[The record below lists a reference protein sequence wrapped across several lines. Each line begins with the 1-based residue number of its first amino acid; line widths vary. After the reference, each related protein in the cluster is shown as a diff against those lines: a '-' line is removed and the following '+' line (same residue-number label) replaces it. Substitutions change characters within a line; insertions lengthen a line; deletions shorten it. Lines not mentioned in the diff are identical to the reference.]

1 MKDLER
7 SKTVQPIFIIY
18 RLVLKDWELKLV
30 AQQNHMLKKNEKKRM
45 VYAFNQFMN
54 GYAQNNTTPDE
65 FVENHLRMAQSP
77 PSRLDTSARYEGT
90 HGQIND
96 YGGQDVDG
104 YNESDETQDRR
115 HSM

>member
-1 MKDLER
+1 
-7 SKTVQPIFIIY
+7 
-18 RLVLKDWELKLV
+18 
-30 AQQNHMLKKNEKKRM
+30 M

-54 GYAQNNTTPDE
+54 GYAQNDTTPDE

-77 PSRLDTSARYEGT
+77 PSRLDTSARYDA
-90 HGQIND
+90 QMND
-96 YGGQDVDG
+96 YRTHDNDG